1 MRDDPAESDLH
12 AILYADIR
20 RGRTGIPRAP
30 APAFRL
36 RTVEFDTV
44 PDAFGKK
51 IPTMFGPLQEAPRES
66 DEFCLAARSKSFEEL
81 LRTPLRSF

>member
-1 MRDDPAESDLH
+1 
-12 AILYADIR
+12 
-20 RGRTGIPRAP
+20 
-30 APAFRL
+30 L